1 MHLVRRGHFPSRDKD
16 GGNTIGFAMPKNP
29 IYATR
34 EPHGAIFYRTG
45 VMGDRSFNLFC
56 PCDSM
61 TFIYE
66 RDVEIHWM
74 CKYELLTSRLSRF
87 IV

>member
-1 MHLVRRGHFPSRDKD
+1 MALSFIEPELWAIEA
-16 GGNTIGFAMPKNP
+16 IG
-29 IYATR
+29 I
-34 EPHGAIFYRTG
+34 
-45 VMGDRSFNLFC
+45 FNLFC
-56 PCDSM
+56 PCDLDLDLESM